1 MRSSCISSLASAS
14 TTLYTMARV
23 LHGFDKTNIW
33 FETENY
39 NRHIW
44 SNSRAQFYDNSR
56 RYMLGVGQARYNED
70 RSYRFGDE
78 IDGLLRMFYFNFKGM
93 KGYEDGLRG
102 LGSSLKEARYG
113 FIACRRLRDDQRAQT
128 ALSEKFKN

>member
-1 MRSSCISSLASAS
+1 MRSSCISSLALAS
-14 TTLYTMARV
+14 TTMYTMARV
-23 LHGFDKTNIW
+23 LLGFDKTKIW

-44 SNSRAQFYDNSR
+44 SNSRAHLYDKSR
-56 RYMLGVGQARYNED
+56 RYVLGVGHARYNEG

-78 IDGLLRMFYFNFKGM
+78 WKGLLRMFYFNFKGM
-93 KGYEDGLRG
+93 KGYKDGLRG
-102 LGSSLKEARYG
+102 LGVSLKEARYG
-113 FIACRRLRDDQRAQT
+113 FIGCRRLRDDQHAQT